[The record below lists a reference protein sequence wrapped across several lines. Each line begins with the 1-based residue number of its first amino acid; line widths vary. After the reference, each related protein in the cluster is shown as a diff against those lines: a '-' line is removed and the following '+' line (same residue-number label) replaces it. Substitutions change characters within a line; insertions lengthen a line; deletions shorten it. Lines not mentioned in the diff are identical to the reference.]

1 MNASQSK
8 ALIEV
13 ARKASEA
20 LLALDPDS
28 VVALELWTAIHRASE
43 PAKLAARPKLTP
55 VRTKIPKVQYGP
67 HVWRDGRCLDDD
79 DTRTFANMVH
89 AHFYTGGKAT
99 TLDGST
105 PSYDPH
111 KAERDETRERL
122 SYCACGGKAEDHRE
136 DNDGNLLECSHCNSC
151 DHFHY
156 QTDSA
161 AAA

>member
-1 MNASQSK
+1 MNASHTK
-8 ALIEV
+8 ALIDV
-13 ARKASEA
+13 ARKAREA

-28 VVALELWTAIHRASE
+28 TIALELWSAIYRASE
-43 PAKLAARPKLTP
+43 QPAKLPARPKK
-55 VRTKIPKVQYGP
+55 VPKVQYGP
-67 HVWRDGRCLDDD
+67 NVWRDGHCLDADD
-79 DTRTFANMVH
+79 ARTFANMVH
-89 AHFYTGGKAT
+89 AHFYAGGRAT
-99 TLDGST
+99 TLAHD

-136 DNDGNLLECSHCNSC
+136 DKDGNLLECSHCDGC

-161 AAA
+161 KAA